1 MFQNKLVE
9 IIQKLYMVKDTC
21 KNLCSSCTSE
31 DLVINPNGECICQSY
46 GVVNSEKYDEMPE
59 FNIDLESINTKLNSS
74 KSSDFIE
81 RFASKISLEAPY
93 IKLQKIYLK
102 NIHKLDIA
110 LTH

>member
-81 RFASKISLEAPY
+81 RFASIYISY
-93 IKLQKIYLK
+93 RR
-102 NIHKLDIA
+102 
-110 LTH
+110 